1 MEGYRARTFVPPL
14 VAQAQALATAQGFTR
29 SCSPEVG
36 RLLYMLAAHVRDGR
50 IGELGTGTGVGAAW
64 MASGLAGRGAL
75 VTVER
80 DDERALAAR
89 ELFTDLPNVQVL
101 HGDALELLRHGPFDL
116 LFTDAPTGVQG
127 GVGESAHGGAPDA
140 LDRLL
145 TAVRVGGLIVK
156 DDLTP
161 EAAWPA
167 EWRGQ
172 RDLTRELWLNDPRF
186 AASEL
191 IVDPTAGLQSAV
203 IVATYL
209 GNGTDGTLS

>member
-1 MEGYRARTFVPPL
+1 LPPL
-14 VAQAQALATAQGFTR
+14 VARAQALAEAQGFTR
-29 SCSPEVG
+29 SCTPEVG
-36 RLLYMLAAHVRDGR
+36 RLLHMLAAHVGEGR
-50 IGELGTGTGVGAAW
+50 VGELGTGTGVGAAW

-80 DDERALAAR
+80 DEARARAARALFA
-89 ELFTDLPNVQVL
+89 DLPNVRVM
-101 HGDALELLRHGPFDL
+101 HGDSLALLDHGPFDL
-116 LFTDAPTGVQG
+116 LFADAPIGLPG
-127 GVGESAHGGAPDA
+127 GVGGEAHGGEADA

-145 TAVRVGGLIVK
+145 SAVKVGGLIVK

-161 EAAWPA
+161 EAAWPP

-172 RDLTRELWLNDPRF
+172 PDLTRELWLNDPRF

-191 IVDPTAGLQSAV
+191 IVDPTAGPQSAV

-209 GNGTDGTLS
+209 GSRC